1 MMEVHP
7 SRDEFLSGID
17 GGSISPLYIGPLKPS
32 MGPADAYEAVRSGGY
47 SFLLESARHHQKIG
61 RYSYVGSEPYMVF
74 SAKGNDVYVSKGGQ
88 RAVLGRRPLGKLR
101 ELMAGYKTA
110 RLDHLPPFTGG
121 CVGFFSYDFVHNFEK
136 LPGRAVD
143 DLGID
148 DACFMFVDT
157 VVAFDHVEDAIWL
170 IASPGAAQRG
180 LGYTLP
186 QGRQW
191 DEAYDK
197 AAGRLR
203 RLYDRLRSHRPKDKE
218 RTRGTGKLSADP
230 LITADEYRGMVRRAK
245 QYIAAGDIFQANL
258 SQRLS
263 AKTAGIKPWDVYRVL
278 REVNPSPF
286 AAFLDF
292 PDVKIVSSSPERLVR
307 VSGDIV
313 DTRPIAGTR
322 PRGADLRGD
331 ELMRAELLLNEKE
344 RAEHI
349 MLIDLERNDLGRVC
363 DYGSVHVDELM
374 ATEDYSHVI
383 HIVSNVT
390 GRLANGRDA
399 FDVIRAAF
407 PGGTITGVPKVRCME
422 IIDEL
427 EPVTRGPY
435 TGSAGYISHTG
446 DMDLNIIIRTFVMK
460 DDMAHVQVG
469 AGIVADSDPDREY
482 HETLHKA
489 EALIKTLERL

>member
-1 MMEVHP
+1 MEVKP
-7 SRDEFLSGID
+7 SRDEFLNGIQ

-32 MGPADAYEAVRSGGY
+32 MDPADAYEAVRSGGY
-47 SFLLESARHHQKIG
+47 SFLLESARHHPKIG
-61 RYSYVGSEPYMVF
+61 RYSYVGAEPYMVF

-101 ELMAGYKTA
+101 ELMAGYKAA
-110 RLDHLPPFTGG
+110 RLEHLPPFTGG
-121 CVGFFSYDFVHNFEK
+121 CVGFFSYDFVHNFER

-157 VVAFDHVEDAIWL
+157 VVAFDHVEGSMWL
-170 IASPGAAQRG
+170 IASPGASDRG
-180 LGYTLP
+180 LGYVLP
-186 QGRQW
+186 QGGQW
-191 DEAYDK
+191 GEAYDR
-197 AAGRLR
+197 AADGLRRFHGRLNSHKPQEKRVTR
-203 RLYDRLRSHRPKDKE
+203 RSGRLSV
-218 RTRGTGKLSADP
+218 TP
-230 LITADEYRGMVRRAK
+230 LISAEDYRSMVRRAK
-245 QYIAAGDIFQANL
+245 EYIAAGDIFQANL

-263 AKTAGIKPWDVYRVL
+263 ARTGGIDPWEVYRVL

-292 PDVKIVSSSPERLVR
+292 PEVRIVSSSPERLVR
-307 VSGDIV
+307 VAGSVV

-374 ATEDYSHVI
+374 VTEDYSHVI

-390 GRLANGRDA
+390 GRLARGRDS